1 MCKVALYVQA
11 VVILNL
17 GDVELYTKE
26 GMKQEMIW
34 TCFHIHWYI
43 IFKKWTYVLAKHF
56 KVQLPLHDDKSES
69 VELYQQ
75 GKLGPGKICL
85 GELFSIL

>member
-26 GMKQEMIW
+26 GMKQEMI
-34 TCFHIHWYI
+34 
-43 IFKKWTYVLAKHF
+43 
-56 KVQLPLHDDKSES
+56 
-69 VELYQQ
+69 
-75 GKLGPGKICL
+75 
-85 GELFSIL
+85 